1 MPDSA
6 QDVNM
11 SEISRLRWLCRRG
24 MKELDLL
31 MQNYLDNRYPAASA
45 ADQQAFQAILQ
56 MPDPDLYD
64 LILGRTE
71 SSDVEVARVI
81 NILRDLLSR

>member
-1 MPDSA
+1 MTEVA
-6 QDVNM
+6 
-11 SEISRLRWLCRRG
+11 RLRWLCRRG

-31 MQNYLDNRYPAASA
+31 MQKYLDKHYPAAPE

-64 LILGRTE
+64 LILQRTE
-71 SSDVEVARVI
+71 SADPDITRVI
-81 NILRDLLSR
+81 TRLRGLIAA